1 MDELMAHS
9 ANVNS
14 MVASVTRR
22 IEALPGLPVGTRLP
36 RSTPRASDTPIAGL
50 IDHTL
55 LKPEATTSQ
64 IEALCDEAARFRF
77 ASVCV
82 NPTFVSLCARRL
94 AGTPVAVC
102 TVIGFPLGA
111 TTTKTKVFEAAQA
124 AANGARELDMVLA
137 VGRLKAGELRDV
149 AEDIAAVVET
159 GHAAG
164 ALVKVII
171 ETSLLSDEEKVAA
184 CLLAARA
191 GADFVKTSTG
201 FAGGGAT
208 AADVALM
215 RCAVGPAV
223 GVKAS
228 GGIRTLADAQSMVAA
243 GADRI
248 GASAGVAIVKESEG
262 SPDEGPSAREGY

>member
-1 MDELMAHS
+1 MEELIEG
-9 ANVNS
+9 
-14 MVASVTRR
+14 VARR
-22 IEALPGLPVGTRLP
+22 LGAIPGLPAGQPLP
-36 RSTPRASDTPIAGL
+36 RKAPTPSDTPIAAL

-55 LKPEATTSQ
+55 LKPEATPAQ
-64 IEALCDEAARFRF
+64 VEALCHEAAQYRF

-82 NPTFVSLCARRL
+82 NPAYVPLCVRL
-94 AGTPVAVC
+94 LRDTPVAVC

-111 TTTKTKVFEAAQA
+111 TTTKVKVFEATQA
-124 AANGARELDMVLA
+124 AGNGARELDMVLA
-137 VGRLKAGELRDV
+137 VGRLKAGDYGAV
-149 AEDIAAVVET
+149 AEDISAVVEA

-201 FAGGGAT
+201 FSGGGAT
-208 AADVALM
+208 AADIALM
-215 RCAVGPAV
+215 RRVVGPSL

-228 GGIRTLADAQSMVAA
+228 GGVRTLADARAMVAA

-248 GASAGVAIVKESEG
+248 GASAGVAIVREAEG
-262 SPDEGPSAREGY
+262 DAPAAASNGY

>member
-1 MDELMAHS
+1 MDELMTPGADADS
-9 ANVNS
+9 VIAR
-14 MVASVTRR
+14 VTRR
-22 IEALPGLPVGTRLP
+22 LEAIPGLPAGARLP
-36 RSTPRASDTPIAGL
+36 RPAPSASDTPIAGL

-55 LKPEATTSQ
+55 LKPEATPEQVAT
-64 IEALCDEAARFRF
+64 LCDEAARYRF

-82 NPTFVSLCARRL
+82 NPAFVPQCVQLL

-111 TTTKTKVFEAAQA
+111 TTTKTKVFEATQA
-124 AANGARELDMVLA
+124 AGNGARELDMVIA
-137 VGRLKAGELRDV
+137 IGRLKAGELREV
-149 AEDIAAVVET
+149 AEDVAAVVEA

-184 CLLAARA
+184 CLIAARA

-215 RCAVGPAV
+215 RRVVGPAL

-228 GGIRTLADAQSMVAA
+228 GGVRSLADAQAMVAA

-248 GASAGVAIVKESEG
+248 GASAGVAIVREAEG
-262 SPDEGPSAREGY
+262 NEASTQTEGY